1 MRTRIPILPILIML
15 LCPATALQA
24 SDTNRFIDQAAID
37 RVMDKAAQKG
47 FEGVIG
53 ISDQNGTFYQQAY
66 GDAVKG
72 KVPYADETLIDI
84 ASITKQFTGAAILKL
99 REQGKL
105 ELTDRLD
112 RFFPDAPSDK
122 AGITLHQLL
131 THTAGMPDLIG
142 RDEEPISRDA
152 YLARAFASPLVAQ
165 PGERYEYSNM
175 GFSLLAAV
183 IEMVSGQ
190 PYEDYLFENLWQP
203 TGMFTTGYYRPDWRG
218 HSVPHIEEPVAGLV
232 SQKQLLDRTHGNN
245 WHLVG
250 NGGLLSTASDML
262 KWHRALL
269 GGDILT
275 ADSKALLM
283 TPHVS
288 EGEEGFYYGYG
299 WSVVPDFHGHKLVWH
314 NGGSYFSRADFWR
327 LPESGFAIF
336 IATHTEAVEPYFT
349 ADALAKLL
357 IGAPTD
363 ADKP

>member
-1 MRTRIPILPILIML
+1 MRTRIPILSLLFML
-15 LCPATALQA
+15 LIPVPALQA
-24 SDTNRFIDQAAID
+24 SDTNRFIDLAAID
-37 RVMDKAAQKG
+37 RVVDEAVQKG
-47 FEGVIG
+47 FEGVVG
-53 ISDQNGTFYQQAY
+53 ISDQNGTFFQRAY

-72 KVPYADETLIDI
+72 KVAYGDDTLIDI
-84 ASITKQFTGAAILKL
+84 ASITKPFTGAAILKL

-105 ELTDRLD
+105 KLTDRLD
-112 RFFPDAPSDK
+112 RLFPDVPSDK

-142 RDEEPISRDA
+142 RDEEPISREA
-152 YLARAFASPLVAQ
+152 YLARAFAHPLLAQ
-165 PGERYEYSNM
+165 PGERYAYSNV
-175 GFSLLAAV
+175 GFSVLAAV
-183 IEMVSGQ
+183 IETASGQ
-190 PYEDYLFENLWQP
+190 AYEDYLFENLWQP
-203 TGMFTTGYYRPDWRG
+203 VGMFTTGYYRPDWRG
-218 HSVPHIEEPVAGLV
+218 RIVPQIQEPVAGFV

-269 GGDILT
+269 GTDILT

-299 WSVVPDFHGHKLVWH
+299 WSVVPDFHGNKLVWH
-314 NGGSYFSRADFWR
+314 NGGSYFSRAEFWR

-349 ADALAKLL
+349 ADAIAKLL
-357 IGAPTD
+357 VGAP
-363 ADKP
+363 AEAAKP